1 MTYYWAVKYKKKYT
15 PYSDE
20 FETRLDAMRWYRDYG
35 KRLSKTETHQTVY
48 LLWMDEQK

>member
-20 FETRLDAMRWYRDYG
+20 FESKTDAYLWYEKFG
-35 KRLSKTETHQTVY
+35 KRLSIMFDRKLEFI
-48 LLWMDEQK
+48 EKK